1 MDPTWFM
8 NHSCDPN
15 VWMLDEVTLAARR
28 KIQQGEGLTG
38 DYAMWEVDEEEV
50 KPWVCRCGSANCR
63 KTITGRDWRRRD
75 LQEEYG
81 NHFSPFINR
90 RIAAMRN

>member
-1 MDPTWFM
+1 MKISAWRNFRLP
-8 NHSCDPN
+8 
-15 VWMLDEVTLAARR
+15 ARR
-28 KIQQGEGLTG
+28 KIQQGEELTG
-38 DYAMWEVDEEEV
+38 DYAMWEADEEDV
-50 KPWVCRCGSANCR
+50 KPWVCGCGSVNCR

-75 LQEEYG
+75 LQEQYG